1 MYAKKSLGQHFLTSE
16 GAVDALLKAGEV
28 QKTDTILEV
37 GPGKGV
43 LTKKLLKTGARVIA
57 VEKDDNLIELLS
69 ELFKKELKS
78 GQFVL
83 IHEDIL
89 EFNPM
94 DTGLETGKF
103 KIIANIPYYITG
115 QFIRLY
121 LESEIQPERMVLMVQ
136 KEVAERIVAKN
147 NKESI
152 LSISVKAYGTPRY
165 VQMVRAGSF
174 SPAPNVDSAILSI
187 ENISKEF
194 FVPKISEERFFELL
208 RAGFK
213 SKRKKLSSNL
223 SNVVSKENVQ
233 KVFLELNMDENTRA
247 EDINTENWK
256 KLASLLTR

>member
-16 GAVDALLKAGEV
+16 GAVDALLSAGEV

-43 LTKKLLKTGARVIA
+43 LTKKLLKTGAKVIS
-57 VEKDDNLIELLS
+57 VEKDDNLIEILS
-69 ELFKKELKS
+69 EMFKKELKT
-78 GQFVL
+78 GQFIL

-94 DTGLETGKF
+94 DANLETGKF

-121 LESEIQPERMVLMVQ
+121 LESDIQPERMVLMLQ

-147 NKESI
+147 EKESI
-152 LSISVKAYGTPRY
+152 LSISVKVYGEPRY

-174 SPAPNVDSAILSI
+174 SPAPKVDSAILSI
-187 ENISKEF
+187 EHISKSF
-194 FVPKISEERFFELL
+194 FPHISEEKFFELL
-208 RAGFK
+208 REGFK

-223 SNVVSKENVQ
+223 SNIVPKENVQ
-233 KVFLELNMDENTRA
+233 KAFLELGMDENTRA
-247 EDINTENWK
+247 EDIKTEDWK
-256 KLASLLTR
+256 KLASLLAK